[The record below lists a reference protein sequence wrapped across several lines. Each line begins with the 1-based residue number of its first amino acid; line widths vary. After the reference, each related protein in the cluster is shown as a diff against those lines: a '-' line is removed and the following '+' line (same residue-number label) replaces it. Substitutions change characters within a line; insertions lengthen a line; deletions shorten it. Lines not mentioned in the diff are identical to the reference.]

1 MTDSEYPLDE
11 PPRTANIADTIF
23 EDLRTQILK
32 GKLKPG
38 ERLMAERELA
48 GAYGTNRNTLRE
60 AVRKLEQAHLV
71 TVRHGRGVTVSDF
84 RKTGTLEL
92 VSPWLQSGPDMR
104 ELVAMLEDILVPRIM
119 LMDYA
124 TRLAARRAEP
134 NDVRR
139 LKELT
144 DLLITAFETKD
155 AKLVGRGFHRWLDA
169 LVDAG
174 HSTAVRWTAN
184 PFIEALRTL
193 LDRLPMLWIL
203 EPSFPDYLR
212 RVVDGVEAGDETAAC
227 RATTDYYER
236 VDAQLLGLL
245 RTGLAV
251 SGRAREHA
259 RAGAPASMSHLSPTT
274 AEAQHDDRV
283 HLDDV
288 PPTGES

>member
-11 PPRTANIADTIF
+11 PPRTTNIADTIF

-32 GKLKPG
+32 GRLKPG
-38 ERLMAERELA
+38 ERLMGERELA

-71 TVRHGRGVTVSDF
+71 TVRHGRGVMVSDF

-144 DLLITAFETKD
+144 ELLVTAFQTKD

-184 PFIEALRTL
+184 PFLEALRTL

-203 EPSFPDYLR
+203 EPSFPDYLQ
-212 RVVDGVEAGDETAAC
+212 RVVDGVEAGDEAAAC
-227 RATTDYYER
+227 QATSDYYER

-245 RTGLAV
+245 RTGLAM
-251 SGRAREHA
+251 SGRARQNNGNSA
-259 RAGAPASMSHLSPTT
+259 APASSSLT
-274 AEAQHDDRV
+274 ATGSEAHHAADR
-283 HLDDV
+283 
-288 PPTGES
+288 PPGDS